1 MRERLTYANV
11 MATIAVFAALGGGA
25 YAAATIGA
33 SDIKKNAVR
42 AKHVKKNQIRA
53 AHLRKGAVR
62 AKHIGPATPGVAL
75 AGVRVNSQGQ
85 LTSWFNRRG
94 GKPTIDVLAGS
105 GRDVK
110 FPGISAATTAIPTAM
125 ILGGS
130 QGEIYAGFAD
140 DKIRVRTT
148 DSAGLDDPS
157 GFALVLFKGK
167 G

>member
-33 SDIKKNAVR
+33 DDIKKNAVR

-62 AKHIGPATPGVAL
+62 AKHIGAATPGVAL
-75 AGVRVNSQGQ
+75 AGARVDSQGQ
-85 LTSWFNRRG
+85 VTSWFNRRG
-94 GKPTIDVLAGS
+94 GKPTVELLAGS

-110 FPGISAATTAIPTAM
+110 FPGISAAATAIPTAM
-125 ILGGS
+125 LLGGS
-130 QGEIYAGFAD
+130 TGEIYAGFANG
-140 DKIRVRTT
+140 KVRVRTS
-148 DSAGLDDPS
+148 DSSGQDDPS
-157 GFALVLFKGK
+157 GFALVLYKGK